1 MDLTKEAKSG
11 RKSPLDFLNQQ
22 RKLLIN
28 VKNFTNLDKN
38 DSVNEE
44 GSNHSNEMNMQQR
57 QPFAKN
63 TASDKYSKLHTS
75 FRNSSY

>member
-1 MDLTKEAKSG
+1 MMPNMDLTKEAKSG

-44 GSNHSNEMNMQQR
+44 GSNHSNEELLPKR
-57 QPFAKN
+57 F
-63 TASDKYSKLHTS
+63 
-75 FRNSSY
+75 